1 MKGRD
6 GRMQRITL
14 FYINVRYLENPVIS
28 AKKSI
33 CPCYQTHHYTEG
45 KVITGFKACYQ
56 THHYT
61 EGKVIT
67 GFKEANFYFSF

>member
-1 MKGRD
+1 M
-6 GRMQRITL
+6 TC
-14 FYINVRYLENPVIS
+14 

-33 CPCYQTHHYTEG
+33 RPWSQTHHYTEG
-45 KVITGFKACYQ
+45 KVITGFKTHHYTEGKVITGFKAWYQ

-67 GFKEANFYFSF
+67 GFKEAKLCFSF